1 MAIKV
6 TDFGSAKILD
16 QSSDA
21 ESNIN
26 EERSKSF
33 VGTAEYVSP
42 ELLRDRSVGK
52 ECDFWALGCI
62 IYQMITG
69 KPPFKATNEY
79 LTFQLIMKLE
89 YSFPDNFPPVARD
102 LVEKLLVLDP
112 VDRLGSGED
121 GIEDIRNHAWFDD
134 VDFQQIWN
142 LDPPSIATGM
152 NEPSPTSNIPS
163 DAYFELGWEES
174 DEDEFEQM
182 REGEN
187 KDENEAGNG
196 AASVA
201 DDQHLKTPANKALS
215 DDVPNSSP
223 GFSSDSDYL
232 APLTLSSINKDGE
245 KDMSE
250 DLRSQ
255 LWVLGYL

>member
-1 MAIKV
+1 MIIKV

-16 QSSDA
+16 QSNYNDN
-21 ESNIN
+21 NID

-79 LTFQLIMKLE
+79 LTFQLIINLD
-89 YSFPDNFPPVARD
+89 YSFPENFPPVAKD
-102 LVEKLLVLDP
+102 LVQKLLVLDP
-112 VDRLGSGED
+112 NERLGSGED
-121 GIEDIRNHAWFDD
+121 GIENIRNHEWFND

-142 LDPPSIATGM
+142 MNPPIILTGM
-152 NEPSPTSNIPS
+152 TEPKPQSNIPS
-163 DAYFELGWEES
+163 DAYFELKWDS
-174 DEDEFEQM
+174 DEDEFEQVKVDNDDNDSDSNSNVDIPN
-182 REGEN
+182 RNQDDTLKIER
-187 KDENEAGNG
+187 NG
-196 AASVA
+196 
-201 DDQHLKTPANKALS
+201 DNDRLT
-215 DDVPNSSP
+215 SSP

-232 APLTLSSINKDGE
+232 APLTLSPIGDNGSGKE
-245 KDMSE
+245 MSE
-250 DLRSQ
+250 DMKSQ
-255 LWVLGYL
+255 L